1 MGAVGR
7 GEGRKDNGVSRGRA
21 HRVKRQGPRMGC
33 RMWSGLQG
41 VQSGVVM
48 GDSQV
53 ELGKGQ
59 EWGQRSEQMSVGQV
73 RVIGI
78 QHGLQQMTS

>member
-1 MGAVGR
+1 
-7 GEGRKDNGVSRGRA
+7 
-21 HRVKRQGPRMGC
+21 MGC

>member
-1 MGAVGR
+1 
-7 GEGRKDNGVSRGRA
+7 
-21 HRVKRQGPRMGC
+21 
-33 RMWSGLQG
+33 
-41 VQSGVVM
+41 M

>member
-1 MGAVGR
+1 
-7 GEGRKDNGVSRGRA
+7 
-21 HRVKRQGPRMGC
+21 MGC

-41 VQSGVVM
+41 VQSGVVI

-73 RVIGI
+73 RVTGI